1 MNSSTKIAF
10 ALAILMGF
18 ASLPASARPFGECA
32 PWKSVLGTAC
42 KTRSCP
48 VGADRF
54 ISETVCPQATIPPR
68 RPIID
73 RNVVLPGSSSST
85 APH

>member
-1 MNSSTKIAF
+1 MNSTTKIGL
-10 ALAILMGF
+10 ALAILTGF
-18 ASLPASARPFGECA
+18 ASFPANAVSLGDCTAWRP
-32 PWKSVLGTAC
+32 VLGTAC

-48 VGADRF
+48 VGVDRF
-54 ISETVCPQATIPPR
+54 IPETICPQATIPPR